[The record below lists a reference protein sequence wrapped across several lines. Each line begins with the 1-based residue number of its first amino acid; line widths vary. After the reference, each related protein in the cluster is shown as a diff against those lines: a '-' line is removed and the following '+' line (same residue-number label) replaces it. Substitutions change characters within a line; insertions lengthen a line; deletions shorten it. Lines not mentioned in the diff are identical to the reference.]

1 MSSFDSISDE
11 DLVEKI
17 LSKDHS
23 AFEELVNRYQT
34 PILRYTS
41 RLLNFHP
48 QDGEDVT
55 SEVFFKAYKNLASFK
70 SNLKFSSWLYRIAHN
85 CCVNLIRDKSKL
97 FYVDIETFW
106 GVPAKF
112 KDEIKLTHDEL
123 EKVLAKLNPD
133 DRNLLILFHLEEKS
147 LREIS
152 DIIKLT
158 ENTVAVKL
166 RRARIRARKF
176 LNIKL

>member
-1 MSSFDSISDE
+1 MSSFDSTSDE
-11 DLVEKI
+11 DLVEMV
-17 LSKDHS
+17 LANNQN
-23 AFEELVNRYQT
+23 AFEELVNRWEK

-48 QDGEDVT
+48 QDAEDVT

-70 SNLKFSSWLYRIAHN
+70 RNLKFSSWLYRIAHN
-85 CCVNLIRDKSKL
+85 TAVNLIRDKSKL

-106 GVPAKF
+106 TVPAKF
-112 KDEIKLTHDEL
+112 KDDVKLTHGEL
-123 EKVLAKLNPD
+123 EQVLEKLNPT

-152 DIIKLT
+152 DILKLT

-166 RRARIRARKF
+166 KRARIRARKF
-176 LNIKL
+176 LKI